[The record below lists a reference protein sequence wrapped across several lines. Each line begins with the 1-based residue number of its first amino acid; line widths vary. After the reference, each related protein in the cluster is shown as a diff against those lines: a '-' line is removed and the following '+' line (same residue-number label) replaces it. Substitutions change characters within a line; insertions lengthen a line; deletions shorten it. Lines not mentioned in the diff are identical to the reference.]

1 MRSLKWFGALL
12 ILVTLTSCVSP
23 FYGTAKIEPGF
34 HVNAGVGVGQFVEGS
49 YEATSRYIGPRADV
63 EVGYAFSHFFK
74 AHIRAG
80 VARGWRSEEYVE
92 GDSPPPRLKAT
103 LLDGAIGI
111 QVSSPHH
118 YPTPALRLEV
128 GLGGVSSDLMFGI
141 GEAEWL
147 TLGTRVYFHSADVT
161 SSPFS
166 VAPFVGIHPLRRLSI
181 FATPGALTPYEG
193 YTPFFT
199 VGIGYKLK

>member
-128 GLGGVSSDLMFGI
+128 GLGGGELGSDVRDR
-141 GEAEWL
+141 
-147 TLGTRVYFHSADVT
+147 GTRMAHPGHSRILPFGRCNILSVLGCSVCRYPSPAPSFDLCYAW
-161 SSPFS
+161 SSY
-166 VAPFVGIHPLRRLSI
+166 PL
-181 FATPGALTPYEG
+181 
-193 YTPFFT
+193 
-199 VGIGYKLK
+199 